1 MLFAVSLVL
10 DIAGISH
17 GHADP
22 LTFELAGLLCLAVHL
37 IVPAGFWPRRG

>member
-17 GHADP
+17 GHASP
-22 LTFELAGLLCLAVHL
+22 LTFELAGMLCVAVHL
-37 IVPAGFWPRRG
+37 ILPSWSRRG